1 MPETVPPDQGS
12 SHFAMELQELVRV
25 RERLHT
31 ETSLDSHEGPE
42 LVKRACSLPPQTYNL
57 GEPWK
62 PE

>member
-31 ETSLDSHEGPE
+31 ETSLDSHAGPE
-42 LVKRACSLPPQTYNL
+42 LVKKGLLLASTNL
-57 GEPWK
+57 
-62 PE
+62 